1 MRRRSSRTKEV
12 TREKQGVMPT
22 STLDRKAEEI
32 ASQWEEQYDPSQFAP
47 LAMAILLKAQKKLKT
62 DMTAGIRKSYLFK
75 RKVLPAV
82 HAARDWTIHKHVKE
96 ARAAI
101 ASASG
106 KRLTVPAFIDTDP
119 AL

>member
-62 DMTAGIRKSYLFK
+62 DMTAGIRKSYIFK

-82 HAARDWTIHKHVKE
+82 HAARDW
-96 ARAAI
+96 RG
-101 ASASG
+101 SG
-106 KRLTVPAFIDTDP
+106 LEYRLGIPLALFTVLDTN
-119 AL
+119 